1 MTPDLA
7 SEATEFKC
15 ACKRRGALM
24 NVEFTGRQYEITP
37 AIRKSVET
45 GVAKIRKILGDKFD
59 TKVILAVEKRRH
71 KAEIT
76 ISPRNGPL
84 VGEAQ
89 AGDMKSAVNAAL
101 DHLEK
106 QAVKYKTR
114 WRSKK
119 RHDLKKWNGKEAHQG
134 SLPAVIGL
142 SETTEISLVVHK
154 FPAVA
159 KSTEIHLV
167 RSEDAVARRP
177 MTLEEAIKEAHF
189 RDRDVFVFRDPEGKV
204 MVLHRNREGKLEL
217 IEAP

>member
-1 MTPDLA
+1 
-7 SEATEFKC
+7 
-15 ACKRRGALM
+15 M
-24 NVEFTGRQYEITP
+24 NVEYTGRQYDVSP

-45 GVAKIRKILGDKFD
+45 GLAKIRKILGDKFD
-59 TKVILAVEKRRH
+59 TKVILAVEKHRH

-84 VGEAQ
+84 VGLAQ
-89 AGDMKSAVNAAL
+89 AGDMTAAVNAAL
-101 DHLEK
+101 EHLEK

-119 RHDLKKWNGKEAHQG
+119 RHEHKKWNGEAAQEK
-134 SLPAVIGL
+134 LQTAVGL
-142 SETTEISLVVHK
+142 AEATSVPVVVHK

-159 KSTEIHLV
+159 KSTEVHLV
-167 RSEDAVARRP
+167 RSDDAVAIRP

-189 RDRDVFVFRDPEGKV
+189 RDRDVFVFRDPKGRV
-204 MVLHRNREGKLEL
+204 MVLHRTRDGKMEL